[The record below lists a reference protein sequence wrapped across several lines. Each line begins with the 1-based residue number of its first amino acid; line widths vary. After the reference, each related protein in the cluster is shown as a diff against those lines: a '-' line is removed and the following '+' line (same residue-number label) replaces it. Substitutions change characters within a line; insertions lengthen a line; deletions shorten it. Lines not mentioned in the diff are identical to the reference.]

1 MVPLPDMSPVICT
14 SRTKVAPLLTWTGL
28 LQVAPLSV
36 ERTTK
41 MSALPK
47 LKSFQEIYMFPKK
60 GELGLLSAQPD
71 SRSAE
76 PSLKAQKWVQLFGS
90 PGVVDLYPP
99 SPWPPQPTSSHTVNQ
114 VPVGLLYRT
123 TGSPRVLSNGLWPLA
138 LVRRVKVLPPSV
150 ETDAPEVLMGVKL
163 RPRESL

>member
-1 MVPLPDMSPVICT
+1 MVPLPPTSPVICVL
-14 SRTKVAPLLTWTGL
+14 RMKVAWVLTCTGL
-28 LQVAPLSV
+28 LQVRPLSV

-41 MSALPK
+41 MFALGA
-47 LKSFQEIYMFPKK
+47 LKSFQEIYILPKC
-60 GELGLLSAQPD
+60 GEDGLLSAQPD

-90 PGVVDLYPP
+90 EGVVDLYAPN
-99 SPWPPQPTSSHTVNQ
+99 PWPPQPTSSHTVNQ
-114 VPVGLLYRT
+114 VAVGLLYRR
-123 TGSPRVLSNGLWPLA
+123 TGSPTVLSNGLWPLA

-150 ETDAPEVLMGVKL
+150 EVDAPEMLMGVKL

>member
-1 MVPLPDMSPVICT
+1 MPAIYTSPVTLSPVIWT
-14 SRTKVAPLLTWTGL
+14 SRMNVAPLLTWIGL

-41 MSALPK
+41 RSALGK
-47 LKSFQEIYMFPKK
+47 LKSFQEIYMFPTK
-60 GELGLLSAQPD
+60 GEVGLL
-71 SRSAE
+71 SAE

-90 PGVVDLYPP
+90 HGVVDLYPP
-99 SPWPPQPTSSHTVNQ
+99 RPWPPQPTSSHTVNQ

-123 TGSPRVLSNGLWPLA
+123 TGPPRVLSNGLWPLA

-150 ETDAPEVLMGVKL
+150 EVDAPEMLMGVKL